1 METSGPFLC
10 IGRTLYCGHMD
21 VQEQCISESFM
32 TEKIKPGKFVSL
44 SYVIKDETG
53 SVLEHNDIPT
63 GYVFGGDTQLLG
75 DMDQLVLGK
84 QAGDEISSEIPPE
97 QGFGEYDPE
106 MVFVDDV
113 ENVPEDFRQ
122 VGSAVQMQNDL
133 GETRSFYVTK
143 VEAGKLVIDGNHPMA
158 GKTLT
163 LQVKI
168 LEVRDATA
176 EDFSTLEDE
185 VPNKPTLN

>member
-1 METSGPFLC
+1 V
-10 IGRTLYCGHMD
+10 H
-21 VQEQCISESFM
+21 QQCISESDM
-32 TEKIKPGKFVSL
+32 VDKVKPGKFVSL

-63 GYVFGGDTQLLG
+63 GYIFGGDTQLLG
-75 DMDQLVLGK
+75 EMDQLLLGK

-97 QGFGEYDPE
+97 QGFGAYDPE

-122 VGSAVQMQNDL
+122 VGAEVQMQNDL
-133 GETRSFYVTK
+133 GETRSFFVRK
-143 VEAGKLVIDGNHPMA
+143 IEAGKLLIDGNHPMA

-176 EDFSTLEDE
+176 EDFTKVEDE